1 MFVFLV
7 FSRAVCCVESQ
18 PKLKLKQSRVLC
30 CTFRGWGCACYFPCS
45 TSNSYNTLLHTST
58 YRSTHHDKQSN
69 HHLQTITPQARA
81 SPLCATLFR
90 CLLTQ
95 VASEQELVSET
106 RTREC
111 LAWYTVLTGLW
122 EIRHGTVIRAFF
134 HSRSFQALFAS
145 TVSFSF
151 VHFASVRID
160 HGMRANERDNWN
172 DGSSSSSSS
181 SSCSG
186 TLALPCTYSDKF

>member
-1 MFVFLV
+1 MS
-7 FSRAVCCVESQ
+7 FSF
-18 PKLKLKQSRVLC
+18 SRVLFAVSSRSPSSSSSNQGSC
-30 CTFRGWGCACYFPCS
+30 VAPSEAGDAPATS
-45 TSNSYNTLLHTST
+45 TSNSYSTLLHTST

-122 EIRHGTVIRAFF
+122 EIRHGTVIKAFF

-181 SSCSG
+181 CSG
-186 TLALPCTYSDKF
+186 TLSLPCTYSDKF